1 MKVSNRCRHLRVASS
16 ASPALQYGTLDA
28 FTFLQNDTAKK
39 AVFANKKRRGDKRRK
54 RRRKARKKGR
64 RANAQTIHNLKT
76 ERGPERLRRINTRE
90 LINT

>member
-54 RRRKARKKGR
+54 ARKKGR